1 MRGKCL
7 RAFCLII
14 SLGAIPVASAEN
26 KRSTEPPLQVTTCQ
40 LETHP
45 GAYDHKLVEV
55 RGRVYFGKFDFV
67 IDSTCK
73 PHSQGRVWLDLGG
86 EVQAPGEYWGVAS
99 FLPKHKGVDV
109 QVKGISIPLLHD
121 ALLDKFVND
130 VGATRLRKPNGD
142 GCGSECLFYDVTATL
157 RGRFFSG
164 AKGGFGMEECCHLLV
179 IERVLRLSS
188 KRTGVP
194 SGGEFQCSSDRW
206 QPSAEELKA
215 FSAIPGCSL
224 RDDFKNCYAVLA
236 KHWGDNIKAE
246 EGLDYP
252 GPWMSHDMTVSYKFA
267 GGFIQE
273 TGHPIGMKPSSSVVR
288 EVCRPV
294 SPPKPASDHVYCNFY
309 RTGLEDTNTTLSQ
322 QKAVDEGREIWR
334 TSDMAQVGRLAYE
347 DAMRQWKLAT
357 PDPVK
362 LSKCEPWPAGADG
375 AGNEQQWGNCTWFAR
390 DDLQQVTV
398 LLHKIGNLK
407 KSVDQLQ
414 NVPWVATEVEANLCH
429 TVSEPR

>member
-1 MRGKCL
+1 MPGICL

-14 SLGAIPVASAEN
+14 SLGAIPVASAEK

-73 PHSQGRVWLDLGG
+73 PHGQGRVGWTWVATSKRRGSIGG
-86 EVQAPGEYWGVAS
+86 VVS
-99 FLPKHKGVDV
+99 FLPKHKGAGV

-130 VGATRLRKPNGD
+130 VGATRFRKPNGD

-179 IERVLRLSS
+179 IERVLRVSS

-215 FSAIPGCSL
+215 FSAIPGYSL
-224 RDDFKNCYAVLA
+224 RDDFKNCYAVRETLGRQ
-236 KHWGDNIKAE
+236 HQG
-246 EGLDYP
+246 GGSPRLS
-252 GPWMSHDMTVSYKFA
+252 GP
-267 GGFIQE
+267 
-273 TGHPIGMKPSSSVVR
+273 
-288 EVCRPV
+288 
-294 SPPKPASDHVYCNFY
+294 
-309 RTGLEDTNTTLSQ
+309 
-322 QKAVDEGREIWR
+322 VD
-334 TSDMAQVGRLAYE
+334 
-347 DAMRQWKLAT
+347 
-357 PDPVK
+357 
-362 LSKCEPWPAGADG
+362 
-375 AGNEQQWGNCTWFAR
+375 
-390 DDLQQVTV
+390 
-398 LLHKIGNLK
+398 
-407 KSVDQLQ
+407 
-414 NVPWVATEVEANLCH
+414 VA
-429 TVSEPR
+429 